1 MTIIPKDDLLK
12 RVRVATP
19 CPADWDKMVGDARV
33 RFCGSCKLNVYNLSD
48 MSRAEAETL
57 VRQAEGDDGKAH
69 LCVRFYQRADGT
81 MITADCPVGL
91 LARATRGVRR
101 RVAFYASCGAALTLT
116 SLSWARGQQNRSP
129 FSDEVAAIAADP
141 QAWREYQPVPV
152 RTFLQRVDP
161 APITAVAGGI
171 SVAPAPPRELGRVT
185 MGAPILRSRP
195 QPLMGEIASRSPN
208 GNAANRVD
216 K

>member
-12 RVRVATP
+12 RVHIATP

-33 RFCGSCKLNVYNLSD
+33 RFCGSCKLNVYNLSG
-48 MSRAEAETL
+48 MSRAEAEIL
-57 VRQAEGDDGKAH
+57 VRQAEGEESSPH
-69 LCVRFYQRADGT
+69 LCVRFYRRADGT
-81 MITADCPVGL
+81 MITSDCLVGL
-91 LARATRGVRR
+91 LARAARGVRR
-101 RVAFYASCGAALTLT
+101 RVAFYASCGAALALT
-116 SLSWARGQQNRSP
+116 SLSWARGQQSRSP

-141 QAWREYQPVPV
+141 QAWRENQPVPV
-152 RTFLQRVDP
+152 RTFLERMDP

-171 SVAPAPPRELGRVT
+171 GVAPPQGRPT
-185 MGAPILRSRP
+185 MGAPMPLPHPNR
-195 QPLMGEIASRSPN
+195 LMGRIAFRPAK